1 MAFFFFTF
9 AMAQNEKVLHNF
21 LWPYHLPLNIETGP
35 ARVTVSG
42 KYWFSKERLGDKYH
56 INLHFEN
63 VTIKFEHPYT
73 YRYKGTNY
81 TYMQLNAGDGLATD
95 GFPEI
100 DITSI
105 TLQFPPVTG
114 FGITEAK
121 SPNFM
126 ITTMG
131 DAYKIAYCEKDS
143 DVGRLQLML
152 ATSVATN
159 MNWSGSGKLNSRI
172 ERIFKKNKDKEE
184 YKIVIRDADN
194 AFNGNNM
201 QEAKQLYK
209 KALTLFP
216 NEAYPVAQ
224 LAKIEKKLED
234 QQSKEKQETE
244 RERANKINTNNQQTT
259 QNTATTPNNTTTKQ
273 NNNNSLNNTENTS
286 GELSERVKVNGEYVQ
301 VFKKNGVPYMKR
313 ADGSINQTTEV
324 AYTKIS
330 QASDEQQKKTQINK
344 QNEVDAQIQNQQR
357 LSETMNEIK
366 AKQEAAKKLEND
378 LVEKTTKV
386 TQSFML
392 NSQAENSLNA
402 ARETSLNNI
411 YNSVEELNA
420 DFNRQMQ
427 IINQETNNFSQTK
440 TEAMSNYID
449 ATGNYGTSYDG
460 AINSS
465 MKAFAGVFSDIKADK
480 IKKEEQAR
488 LRAER
493 EAQIA
498 AIESRRKAAIFGL
511 RKKLFDTFH
520 DGKLP
525 LESSNVKQS
534 EVYIFAYIGSKEN
547 LLMEERGSLSVSS
560 IFTVQKSDDGSFP
573 YKSMVASNLKK
584 FGNGNITIVGYYL
597 NESQAKE
604 MQATFVNWATKSNI
618 HVSSF
623 NYISPKKENSNTAT
637 TDFWETGNKIT
648 PKQEQKTST
657 AKSSFWND

>member
-21 LWPYHLPLNIETGP
+21 LWPYHLPLNTETGP

-131 DAYKIAYCEKDS
+131 DAYKIAYCEKDT

-152 ATSVATN
+152 ATSVATD
-159 MNWSGSGKLNSRI
+159 MNWWKSEKLIGRI

-184 YKIVIRDADN
+184 YKIVIRNADN
-194 AFNGNNM
+194 AFNGNNL

-209 KALTLFP
+209 KALTIFP
-216 NEAYPVAQ
+216 NEVYPATQ
-224 LAKIEKKLED
+224 LAKIQKKLED
-234 QQSKEKQETE
+234 QQLKEKQETE
-244 RERANKINTNNQQTT
+244 KERANQTTPNNQQTT
-259 QNTATTPNNTTTKQ
+259 PNITTTPNKNNTKQ
-273 NNNNSLNNTENTS
+273 NNNTSQNNTDNTS
-286 GELSERVKVNGEYVQ
+286 TELSERVKVNGEYVQ
-301 VFKKNGVPYMKR
+301 VFKKNGVPYIKR

-330 QASDEQQKKTQINK
+330 QTSDEQQKKVQINK
-344 QNEVDAQIQNQQR
+344 QNEVDTQMQKQQR
-357 LSETMNEIK
+357 LAETMNGIK
-366 AKQEAAKKLEND
+366 ANQEAAKKLEAD
-378 LVEKTTKV
+378 LVEKTTRV

-402 ARETSLNNI
+402 ARETSLDNM

-427 IINQETNNFSQTK
+427 IVNQETNNFSQTK

-465 MKAFAGVFSDIKADK
+465 MKAFAGVFSDIKANK

-493 EAQIA
+493 EAQVA

-511 RKKLFDTFH
+511 RKKIFDTFH

-534 EVYIFAYIGSKEN
+534 EVYIFAYIGNKEN
-547 LLMEERGSLSVSS
+547 LLIEERGSLSVSS

-584 FGNGNITIVGYYL
+584 FGSGNITIVGYYL

-604 MQATFVNWATKSNI
+604 MQAMFVNWATKSNI
-618 HVSSF
+618 QVSSF

-657 AKSSFWND
+657 AKSSFWNE